1 MFFKIGVLEH
11 LRWLLLQ
18 REILSI
24 TIELNSR
31 IIAQIQE
38 DNYLRDIFKYIWK
51 LLCNINTL

>member
-1 MFFKIGVLEH
+1 MFFNIGVSEH

-38 DNYLRDIFKYIWK
+38 DNYLRDIFKYTWK